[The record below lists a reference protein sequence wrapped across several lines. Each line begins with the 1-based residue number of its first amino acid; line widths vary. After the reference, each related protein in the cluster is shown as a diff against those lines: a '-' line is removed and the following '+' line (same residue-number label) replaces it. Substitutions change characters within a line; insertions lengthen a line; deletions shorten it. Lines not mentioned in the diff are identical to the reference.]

1 MKLRTAVLA
10 FSLFVPLSHSFAD
23 EPISISS
30 APFQS
35 VDYWDGLNSRIV
47 FDSVKLHEKS
57 WKLAVPADKVE
68 IVLLEEKMPPRSN
81 PSRVQRRNERSA
93 VRTSLGIVPERRR
106 PSKGQRKAIRSRLNA
121 SRKQQSAE
129 AAEGTEQ
136 KFLEKRNPCYC

>member
-68 IVLLEEKMPPRSN
+68 IVLLEEKN
-81 PSRVQRRNERSA
+81 VYTTLNLINVQEDRGSIDWLKAE
-93 VRTSLGIVPERRR
+93 
-106 PSKGQRKAIRSRLNA
+106 KAIVVVRQKKDFILWQNFLARIK
-121 SRKQQSAE
+121 KQQ
-129 AAEGTEQ
+129 
-136 KFLEKRNPCYC
+136 KLERKKWSEPIQVLPPLAN